1 VKPPGLNKTDPIFLS
16 GHRGLLGSAF
26 LRRLNGD
33 GSNIIVRKRDELDL
47 QDQAVVEAFFDE
59 QRPKLVIM
67 AAGLVGGIIYN
78 RDYPADFILE
88 NLAMQLNTM
97 KAARRTGV
105 EKFLF
110 FGSSC
115 MYPKDC
121 PQPMSEE
128 MLLAG
133 KPEETSMPYA
143 IAKLAGVQTCLA
155 INRQDK
161 AARFL
166 PVIPNTIYGPND
178 NFNPET
184 AHVIPALIRRF
195 HEAKISDS
203 KSITLWGS
211 GSPRRESI
219 YADDLV
225 DACMQLLEADTEQI
239 EFPLNIGTGR
249 DYEIR
254 EIADII
260 KKVVGYRGKIEW
272 DRSKPDGS
280 PRKLLDSSKMVES
293 GWRPKI
299 ELDEGIK
306 RTYDWFLKEALIEA
320 A

>member
-1 VKPPGLNKTDPIFLS
+1 MNKTDPIYLA

-26 LRRLNGD
+26 LRRLETGY
-33 GSNIIVRKRDELDL
+33 SNLIVRKRDELDL
-47 QDQAVVEAFFDE
+47 KDQAGVESFFDE

-88 NLAMQLNTM
+88 NLAIQMNTM
-97 KAARRTGV
+97 KAAQRTGV
-105 EKFLF
+105 ERFLF

-143 IAKLAGVQTCLA
+143 IAKLAGVQMCLA
-155 INRQDK
+155 FNRQNK
-161 AARFL
+161 AVRFL
-166 PVIPNTIYGPND
+166 PIIPNTIYGPND
-178 NFNPET
+178 NFDPKT

-195 HEAKISDS
+195 HEAKINGS

-219 YADDLV
+219 YVDDLV
-225 DACMQLLEADTEQI
+225 DGCMMILDADAERF

-254 EIADII
+254 EIADMI
-260 KKVVGYRGKIEW
+260 KRAVGYNGQIEW

-280 PRKLLDSSKMVES
+280 PQKFLDSSKIFES
-293 GWRPKI
+293 GWKPKV

-306 RTYDWFLKEALIEA
+306 KTYDWFLKKVMKEA

>member
-1 VKPPGLNKTDPIFLS
+1 MNKTDSIYLA
-16 GHRGLLGSAF
+16 GHQGLLGSAF
-26 LRRLNGD
+26 YRRLEPD
-33 GSNIIVRKRDELDL
+33 CSSLIVRSRDELDL
-47 QDQAVVEAFFDE
+47 KDQAAVDSFFDE
-59 QRPKLVIM
+59 HRPKQVIM
-67 AAGLVGGIIYN
+67 AAGLVGGIVYN

-88 NLAMQLNTM
+88 NLAIQINTM
-97 KAARRTGV
+97 KAAQRTGV
-105 EKFLF
+105 ERYLF

-133 KPEETSMPYA
+133 KLEETSMPYA
-143 IAKLAGVQTCLA
+143 IAKLAGVQMCLA
-155 INRQDK
+155 FNRQHK
-161 AARFL
+161 GVRFL

-178 NFNPET
+178 NFDPQRS
-184 AHVIPALIRRF
+184 HVIPALIRRF
-195 HEAKISDS
+195 HEAKVNDS
-203 KSITLWGS
+203 KSIILWGS
-211 GSPRRESI
+211 GTPRRESI

-225 DACMQLLEADTEQI
+225 DGCLRILDADTEQF

-260 KKVVGYRGKIEW
+260 KKVVGYRGQIEW

-280 PRKLLDSSKMVES
+280 PQKFLDSSKMFES
-293 GWRPKI
+293 GWRPKV

-306 RTYDWFLKEALIEA
+306 RTYDWFLKVL
-320 A
+320 

>member
-1 VKPPGLNKTDPIFLS
+1 M
-16 GHRGLLGSAF
+16 GSAF
-26 LRRLNGD
+26 YRRLEPD
-33 GSNIIVRKRDELDL
+33 CSSLIVRSRDELDL
-47 QDQAVVEAFFDE
+47 KDQAAVDSFFDE
-59 QRPKLVIM
+59 HRPKQVIM
-67 AAGLVGGIIYN
+67 AAGLVGGIVYN

-88 NLAMQLNTM
+88 NLAIQINTM
-97 KAARRTGV
+97 KAAQRTGV
-105 EKFLF
+105 ERYLF

-133 KPEETSMPYA
+133 KLEETSMPYA
-143 IAKLAGVQTCLA
+143 IAKLAGVQMCLA
-155 INRQDK
+155 FNRQHK
-161 AARFL
+161 GVRFL

-178 NFNPET
+178 NFDPQRS
-184 AHVIPALIRRF
+184 HVIPALIRRF
-195 HEAKISDS
+195 HEAKVNDS
-203 KSITLWGS
+203 KSIILWGS
-211 GSPRRESI
+211 GTPRRESI

-225 DACMQLLEADTEQI
+225 DACLRILDADTEQF

-260 KKVVGYRGKIEW
+260 KKVVGYRGQIEW

-280 PRKLLDSSKMVES
+280 PQKFLDSSKMFES

-306 RTYDWFLKEALIEA
+306 RTYDWFLKGL
-320 A
+320 

>member
-1 VKPPGLNKTDPIFLS
+1 MNKTDPIYLA
-16 GHRGLLGSAF
+16 GHQGLLGSAF
-26 LRRLNGD
+26 LRRLEPD
-33 GSNIIVRKRDELDL
+33 CSNLIVRKRDELDL
-47 QDQAVVEAFFDE
+47 KDQAGVESFFDE

-78 RDYPADFILE
+78 RDCPADFILE
-88 NLAMQLNTM
+88 NLAIQLNTM
-97 KAARRTGV
+97 KAAQRTGV
-105 EKFLF
+105 ERFLF

-121 PQPMSEE
+121 PQPMSED

-143 IAKLAGVQTCLA
+143 IAKLAGVRMCLA
-155 INRQDK
+155 FNRQYK
-161 AARFL
+161 AVRFL

-178 NFNPET
+178 NFDPKT

-195 HEAKISDS
+195 YNAKTDES

-219 YADDLV
+219 YVDDLV
-225 DACMQLLEADTEQI
+225 DACMRILDADTEQF

-260 KKVVGYRGKIEW
+260 KRVVGYHGRIEW

-280 PRKLLDSSKMVES
+280 PQKCLDSSKIVES
-293 GWRPKI
+293 GWRPKV

-306 RTYDWFLKEALIEA
+306 KTYDWFLKKVMKEA

>member
-1 VKPPGLNKTDPIFLS
+1 M
-16 GHRGLLGSAF
+16 
-26 LRRLNGD
+26 RRLESDSPNL
-33 GSNIIVRKRDELDL
+33 IVRKRDELDL
-47 QDQAVVEAFFDE
+47 KDQSQVESFFDE

-67 AAGLVGGIIYN
+67 AAGLVGGIVYN

-88 NLAMQLNTM
+88 NLAIQMNTM
-97 KAARRTGV
+97 KAAQRTGV
-105 EKFLF
+105 ERFLF

-121 PQPMSEE
+121 PQPMSED

-143 IAKLAGVQTCLA
+143 IAKLAGVQMCLA
-155 INRQDK
+155 FNRQHK
-161 AARFL
+161 AVRFL

-178 NFNPET
+178 NFDPQKS
-184 AHVIPALIRRF
+184 HVIPALIRRF
-195 HEAKISDS
+195 HEAKTDES
-203 KSITLWGS
+203 KSIALWGS

-219 YADDLV
+219 YVDDLV
-225 DACMQLLEADTEQI
+225 DACVQLLDADTEQF

-260 KKVVGYRGKIEW
+260 KKVVGYRGRIEW
-272 DRSKPDGS
+272 DGSKPDGS
-280 PRKLLDSSKMVES
+280 PQKLLDSSKILRS
-293 GWRPKI
+293 GWKPKV

-306 RTYDWFLKEALIEA
+306 KTYDWFLKKVMKEA

>member
-1 VKPPGLNKTDPIFLS
+1 MD
-16 GHRGLLGSAF
+16 
-26 LRRLNGD
+26 
-33 GSNIIVRKRDELDL
+33 
-47 QDQAVVEAFFDE
+47 AFFDE

-88 NLAMQLNTM
+88 NLAIQMNTM
-97 KAARRTGV
+97 KAAQRVGV
-105 EKFLF
+105 DKFFF

-128 MLLAG
+128 MILAG

-143 IAKLAGVQTCLA
+143 IAKLVGVQMCLA
-155 INRQDK
+155 FNRQNK
-161 AARFL
+161 AVRFL

-178 NFNPET
+178 NFDPQRS
-184 AHVIPALIRRF
+184 HVIPALIRRF
-195 HEAKISDS
+195 HEAKINES
-203 KSITLWGS
+203 KSIVLWGS

-219 YADDLV
+219 YVDDLV
-225 DACMQLLEADTEQI
+225 EACMQLLDADRG
-239 EFPLNIGTGR
+239 EFDYPLNIGTGR

-260 KKVVGYRGKIEW
+260 QKVVGYRGQIEW

-280 PRKLLDSSKMVES
+280 PQKFLDSSKIFES
-293 GWRPKI
+293 GWRPKV

-306 RTYDWFLKEALIEA
+306 RTYDWFLKEVMTKA